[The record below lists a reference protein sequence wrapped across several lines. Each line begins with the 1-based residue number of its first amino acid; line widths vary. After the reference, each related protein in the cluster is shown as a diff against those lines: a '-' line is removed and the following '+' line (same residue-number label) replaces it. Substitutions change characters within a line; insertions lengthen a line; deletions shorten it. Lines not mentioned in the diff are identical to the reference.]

1 MSKHYIDLKTP
12 QEYPGFELVNLV
24 NSDDFLRK
32 ELNLKLKGLEEAVER
47 QYVFNFDHAV
57 FHHSFSQ
64 AIIIKEDNMHN
75 FKTVIDI
82 KKNTLGDTR
91 TAVRKPSFEEFKEAN
106 RQHIHDVERVM
117 YYIGQLITK
126 AGEEHDRT
134 KTSKEADFYRDFYK
148 VLDDPKNDFCQSD
161 WYQMHIKE
169 ERHHISDHIPDDVDL
184 IDILEHIVDCCCAGK
199 TRSGSISPVVI
210 DNDILQKAVENT
222 VKLIDNNTRI
232 VD

>member
-1 MSKHYIDLKTP
+1 MSKHYIDPKTA
-12 QEYPGFELVNLV
+12 QEYPFLEYIPD
-24 NSDDFLRK
+24 DDFLR
-32 ELNLKLKGLEEAVER
+32 EDLNLKLKGLTEAIKR
-47 QYVFNFDHAV
+47 QYIFNFDHAV
-57 FHHSFSQ
+57 SHNLFPQ

-106 RQHIHDVERVM
+106 WQHIHDVERVM
-117 YYIGQLITK
+117 NCIGQLITK
-126 AGEEHDRT
+126 AGEDHDWT
-134 KTSKEADFYRDFYK
+134 KRSKDADFYRDFYK

-169 ERHHISDHIPDDVDL
+169 ERHHILANAPDDIDL

-199 TRSGSISPVVI
+199 TRSGSISPVII
-210 DNDILQKAVENT
+210 DNDLLQKAVENT